1 MARLVTLCLALTLIL
16 SLALSSRTS
25 SSSPSTLGV
34 YIERAPESAVA
45 PKGDEVVFECEMNLK
60 PDRLEWRFR
69 ENGSVAYRYLRPS
82 GGYNVTNSNEERTW
96 KLRIYVS
103 PQTVGDY
110 QCVAWY
116 GPGALASTPA
126 RLTLVSIS
134 IDNLSGYSRPHAV
147 RWSVAPRNCVL
158 IRCGTVTSSP
168 PAIWSFYRNGEK
180 LPQTE
185 MLVSGAGGAL
195 VLSSVGTKD
204 AGNYTCAATN
214 AITGVEVRLP
224 QVIDLRVDYTD
235 RTQPYFLQQPAS
247 QLQARPGETIILE
260 CPGVGSPRPEAVWS
274 SPTLPS
280 INHNRSRVL
289 AYGLQITD
297 VRPEDQGSYVCRLD
311 NGIAPVRVH
320 MIKLQVLERPSI
332 LRGPAAT
339 LTNEGDSLTLE
350 CSATGNP
357 QPEIYWLLN
366 GEDASTDNETLA
378 ENRSLLIHHVQKRH
392 AGVVQ
397 CFARNTLGEISEGN
411 MLRVNPLQISG
422 EDYQPLGNVPMRS
435 SHDSGSGGSSSGSG
449 FSSSSGSGG
458 GSRNKGKRKYNRL
471 DMVPPS
477 RPNVTRLADDAVML
491 RWNVPR
497 NDGLSI
503 NFFKVQYR
511 MLGDSFRKIP
521 RENWQTTNENIPYG
535 YWKATRGR
543 DRHDRDQQ
551 QQHEVTVGPKNFT
564 SSVTGLRPD
573 RYYRFRIVAV
583 YSNNDNKEGNT
594 SLKFFLERGVAKSN
608 LPVPD
613 LRDVEPYSES
623 AVLLHWTLASAAVPA
638 TATGSSSDSS
648 IDGYYAYYRPTDSA
662 GEYLKATVDGG
673 HTRRFKIDMLRAGT
687 AYEFKL
693 QTFNAHAASEFSAI
707 RQARTKK
714 LNEPTASSTT
724 PLMVPANQGKPS
736 QSSIYPVIAGA
747 AVVGLL
753 LLIATVVACLRRRK
767 NSQPEDENKPQ
778 LEHIQADFVTSAV
791 LGVGGHHKSGGD
803 VRRLNGVIPRMNI
816 TPNPLA
822 QDTASDKNRNVME
835 LRFMPPLSNGHGKGN
850 GIHCRPGGG
859 REEAAEDEDA
869 LQAMASSSCETL
881 EACDGISQ
889 QQQEPSP
896 SPSMDAPSKPLPPLP
911 KKSTSATNATTATGA
926 GAGSSSGKPVNGNAG
941 VVAAMHQSGLHHA
954 QPYHPP
960 GTPTMLHKR
969 LDYHQQQLQQ
979 QPPPVPPHASYYQ
992 QQQAPIHLPGACGPS
1007 PMLERSVR
1015 GLQQHQQPS
1024 YGAGFPEDGTPT
1036 PSRIPSLRRQRRAS
1050 GSQHNSHSNLNLN
1063 HHQHHNNNNN
1073 LPPHH
1078 QHLHHHQ
1085 GHQGLVGIPIVP
1097 GSPRVQ
1103 RSPMPSRA
1111 MIKRTRL
1118 GSHTDNIS
1126 SGSLNSI
1133 EV

>member
-1 MARLVTLCLALTLIL
+1 
-16 SLALSSRTS
+16 
-25 SSSPSTLGV
+25 
-34 YIERAPESAVA
+34 
-45 PKGDEVVFECEMNLK
+45 MNLK

-134 IDNLSGYSRPHAV
+134 IDNPNGYSRPHAV

-195 VLSSVGTKD
+195 VLSSVGAKD

-235 RTQPYFLQQPAS
+235 RTQPYFLQQPREPAAGAPP
-247 QLQARPGETIILE
+247 ARLLSWSAPA
-260 CPGVGSPRPEAVWS
+260 VGSPRPEAVWS

-397 CFARNTLGEISEGN
+397 CFARNTLGE
-411 MLRVNPLQISG
+411 
-422 EDYQPLGNVPMRS
+422 
-435 SHDSGSGGSSSGSG
+435 
-449 FSSSSGSGG
+449 
-458 GSRNKGKRKYNRL
+458 
-471 DMVPPS
+471 
-477 RPNVTRLADDAVML
+477 
-491 RWNVPR
+491 
-497 NDGLSI
+497 
-503 NFFKVQYR
+503 
-511 MLGDSFRKIP
+511 
-521 RENWQTTNENIPYG
+521 
-535 YWKATRGR
+535 
-543 DRHDRDQQ
+543 
-551 QQHEVTVGPKNFT
+551 NFT

-623 AVLLHWTLASAAVPA
+623 AVLLHWTLAAAAVPA

-822 QDTASDKNRNVME
+822 QDTASDK
-835 LRFMPPLSNGHGKGN
+835 
-850 GIHCRPGGG
+850 
-859 REEAAEDEDA
+859 
-869 LQAMASSSCETL
+869 
-881 EACDGISQ
+881 
-889 QQQEPSP
+889 
-896 SPSMDAPSKPLPPLP
+896 
-911 KKSTSATNATTATGA
+911 
-926 GAGSSSGKPVNGNAG
+926 GNAG

-979 QPPPVPPHASYYQ
+979 QAPPVPPHASYYQ

-1036 PSRIPSLRRQRRAS
+1036 PSRIPSLRAT
-1050 GSQHNSHSNLNLN
+1050 
-1063 HHQHHNNNNN
+1063 
-1073 LPPHH
+1073 
-1078 QHLHHHQ
+1078 
-1085 GHQGLVGIPIVP
+1085 
-1097 GSPRVQ
+1097 
-1103 RSPMPSRA
+1103 A
-1111 MIKRTRL
+1111 TRL
-1118 GSHTDNIS
+1118 GQPA
-1126 SGSLNSI
+1126 
-1133 EV
+1133 

>member
-1 MARLVTLCLALTLIL
+1 MARLVTLSLALSLIL
-16 SLALSSRTS
+16 SLALSSSTS
-25 SSSPSTLGV
+25 SSSSPTTLGV

-134 IDNLSGYSRPHAV
+134 IDNPNGYSRAHAV

-168 PAIWSFYRNGEK
+168 PAIWSFYRNGQK

-185 MLVSGAGGAL
+185 MLISGAGGAL
-195 VLSSVGTKD
+195 VLSSVGAKD

-247 QLQARPGETIILE
+247 QLQARPGETIVLE

-274 SPTLPS
+274 SPNLPS

-339 LTNEGDSLTLE
+339 LTTEGDSLTLE

-366 GEDASTDNETLA
+366 GEDASSDNETLA

-411 MLRVNPLQISG
+411 MLRVTPLQISG
-422 EDYQPLGNVPMRS
+422 EDYQTLGNVPMRS
-435 SHDSGSGGSSSGSG
+435 SHDSSNGGSSSGSG
-449 FSSSSGSGG
+449 SGSGSSSSSGG

-497 NDGLSI
+497 NDGLAI

-535 YWKATRGR
+535 YWKPMRGR
-543 DRHDRDQQ
+543 DRHDRERERDRDQ
-551 QQHEVTVGPKNFT
+551 QQHEAAVGPKNFT

-613 LRDVEPYSES
+613 LGDVEPYSES
-623 AVLLHWTLASAAVPA
+623 AVLLHWTLAAAAASA
-638 TATGSSSDSS
+638 TATAAGSPADGS

-673 HTRRFKIDMLRAGT
+673 HTRRFKIDMLRPGT

-714 LNEPTASSTT
+714 LNEPTASPTT

-736 QSSIYPVIAGA
+736 QSSLYPVIAGA
-747 AVVGLL
+747 AGGGLL
-753 LLIATVVACLRRRK
+753 LLIATVVACLCLRRRK
-767 NSQPEDENKPQ
+767 SSQPEDENKPQ
-778 LEHIQADFVTSAV
+778 LDHIQADFVTSAV

-822 QDTASDKNRNVME
+822 QDAASDK
-835 LRFMPPLSNGHGKGN
+835 
-850 GIHCRPGGG
+850 
-859 REEAAEDEDA
+859 
-869 LQAMASSSCETL
+869 
-881 EACDGISQ
+881 
-889 QQQEPSP
+889 
-896 SPSMDAPSKPLPPLP
+896 
-911 KKSTSATNATTATGA
+911 
-926 GAGSSSGKPVNGNAG
+926 GNAG

-969 LDYHQQQLQQ
+969 LDYHQQQQQQ

-992 QQQAPIHLPGACGPS
+992 QQQQAPIHHPGVCGPS

-1015 GLQQHQQPS
+1015 GLQQQQQQHQQSS
-1024 YGAGFPEDGTPT
+1024 YRGGFPEDGTPT

-1063 HHQHHNNNNN
+1063 HHQHHNNNNNNNN